1 MRAVLFANG
10 HLSDPLAARRRL
22 LPDDLILCA
31 DGGSRHALALGL
43 RPHLVIGD
51 LDSLTAADRALLDRP
66 DSTIEQHPTDKDAT
80 DLELALHAARRLG
93 ADEVLLLAAL
103 GGRLDQELA
112 NLLLLAGPQ
121 FADLS
126 LSLADGEQTAWV
138 VRDRLSVAGRPGD
151 TVSALALSPQVEGL
165 SYHGGLRW
173 PLHDFTLAFGSSRGV
188 SNEMTAPTAALSL
201 RRGVLLVIHIPAH
214 PSPETPP

>member
-10 HLSDPLAARRRL
+10 HLPHPLAARRRL

-51 LDSLTAADRALLDRP
+51 LDSLAIADRAHLDRLGC
-66 DSTIEQHPTDKDAT
+66 TIEQHPADKDAT

-121 FADLS
+121 FADLR

-138 VRDRLSVAGRPGD
+138 VRDRLSVTGQPGD
-151 TVSALALSPQVEGL
+151 TVSTLALSPQVEGL
-165 SYHGGLRW
+165 TYHGGLRW
-173 PLHDFTLAFGSSRGV
+173 PLHDFTLPFGSSRGV
-188 SNEMTAPTAALSL
+188 SNEMTAAIAPISL

-214 PSPETPP
+214 LFPEIPL